1 MCLNADEVN
10 PLCDECF
17 GKLKE
22 ADRKGVEFK
31 DEDMCDECR
40 DLPKHYCFCCD
51 ADQRCS
57 EKALDI
63 VDGVCKS
70 CREM

>member
-1 MCLNADEVN
+1 MCLTADEVN

-22 ADRKGVEFK
+22 SSRKGIEFE

-40 DLPKHYCFCCD
+40 NLPRHYCFCCD
-51 ADQRCS
+51 TDQRCS
-57 EKALDI
+57 EKVLDI
-63 VDGVCKS
+63 VDGICKG